1 MAAIDPSS
9 LIIMIIMLIIVWI
22 VVSVPVYFSAKIVTN
37 GRARFTQA
45 MGATALGPIVY
56 AIVLFVTMF
65 VLGAFLGAFAT
76 LPAVLLA
83 ILAWLGVFRSLFQ
96 TTWLKALGIALLAIV
111 VFIVASFLI
120 GIATVAFVPGL
131 PTSPLPTP
139 IPSPLQTV

>member
-1 MAAIDPSS
+1 MATIDPSS

-56 AIVLFVTMF
+56 AIVLFATIF
-65 VLGAFLGAFAT
+65 VLGALVGDFAT

-83 ILAWLGVFRSLFQ
+83 ILAWLGVYRSIFD

-120 GIATVAFVPGL
+120 GLAAVAFIPDL

-139 IPSPLQTV
+139 IPSPFQNV